1 MPGLFKHECEGSQMI
16 AVFSKCDYN
25 DEQDSESKKFSKMGV
40 SKRDILISL
49 FLICWKNRLHY
60 SHHYSYPPHCS
71 QHCRNQVLTTRGE
84 WGSYKV
90 ADRLDNLFFE
100 VNSKHV

>member
-1 MPGLFKHECEGSQMI
+1 MPGLCKHEWEGSQMI

-49 FLICWKNRLHY
+49 IF
-60 SHHYSYPPHCS
+60 
-71 QHCRNQVLTTRGE
+71 
-84 WGSYKV
+84 
-90 ADRLDNLFFE
+90 NLLE
-100 VNSKHV
+100 KQASLQSSLQLPSSLQSALS